1 MASQDTRSAAR
12 LAALIAVP
20 VAVLTGIGLFFV
32 LTNAL
37 APSGTAAPDPT
48 ATPATGP
55 PMATA
60 PVSVPERELSKREQT
75 VCRAV
80 VSQLPGE
87 VDGLAQRPVTAGA
100 EQNAAYGD
108 PPLTVTCGG
117 FEAGYE
123 PTDTVYPLPGGVCW
137 HLAEREDDSVWTTL
151 DREVPVRVRV
161 PAGYDGPGQLV
172 TELAPTVARTV
183 RSTDDAPPGC
193 ATSGG

>member
-1 MASQDTRSAAR
+1 MANPDTSSAAR
-12 LAALIAVP
+12 LAALVAVP

-37 APSGTAAPDPT
+37 DPPETAAPSPT

-55 PMATA
+55 VATT
-60 PVSVPERELSKREQT
+60 PVSVPERELTEWEQT

-87 VDGLAQRPVTAGA
+87 VGGLAQRPVTAGV

-117 FEAGYE
+117 FDSAYK

-137 HLAEREDDSVWTTL
+137 HLAEGGDQSVWTTL
-151 DREVPVRVRV
+151 DREVPVRVNV
-161 PAGYDGPGQLV
+161 PASYDGPGQLV
-172 TELAPTVARTV
+172 TELAETLARTV
-183 RSTDDAPPGC
+183 RSTEDAPPGC
-193 ATSGG
+193 ATSG

>member
-12 LAALIAVP
+12 LAALVAVP
-20 VAVLTGIGLFFV
+20 VAALTGVVLFFV

-37 APSGTAAPDPT
+37 APAEHAAPDPT
-48 ATPATGP
+48 PTGP
-55 PMATA
+55 VPTA
-60 PVSVPERELSKREQT
+60 PVSVPERELTSWEQT

-87 VDGLAQRPVTAGA
+87 VSGLAQRPVTAGV

-108 PPLTVTCGG
+108 PPLTLTCGG

-137 HLAEREDDSVWTTL
+137 HLAERENDSVWTTL
-151 DREVPVRVRV
+151 DRQVPVRVTV
-161 PAGYDGPGQLV
+161 PASYDGAGQLV
-172 TELAPTVARTV
+172 TELAATVARTV
-183 RSTDDAPPGC
+183 RSTEDAPPGC
-193 ATSGG
+193 VTSGG